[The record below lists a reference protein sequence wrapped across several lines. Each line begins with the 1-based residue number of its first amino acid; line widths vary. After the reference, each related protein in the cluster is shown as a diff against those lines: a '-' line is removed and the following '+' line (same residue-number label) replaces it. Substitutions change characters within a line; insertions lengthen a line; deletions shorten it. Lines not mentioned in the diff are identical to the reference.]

1 MLAQEI
7 TMSSK
12 PTVFAIH
19 ALVLLAVVAVTA
31 TPAIRDD
38 DAGVMKFSRHS
49 SAASTLSAPTIV
61 AQGRCYN
68 GRCY

>member
-1 MLAQEI
+1 
-7 TMSSK
+7 MSSK

-19 ALVLLAVVAVTA
+19 ALVLLAVVAVTP
-31 TPAIRDD
+31 TPANRGG
-38 DAGVMKFSRHS
+38 DADVIGFSRQPGTA
-49 SAASTLSAPTIV
+49 SALSLPPPSAPTIV